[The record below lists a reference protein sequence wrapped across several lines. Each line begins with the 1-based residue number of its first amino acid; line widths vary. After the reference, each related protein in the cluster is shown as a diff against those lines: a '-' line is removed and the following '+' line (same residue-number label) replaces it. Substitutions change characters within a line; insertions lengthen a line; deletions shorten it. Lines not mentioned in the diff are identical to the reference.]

1 MTKYGHT
8 WRLRLR
14 LNAPCNFSTS
24 PFTKTLRLFF
34 SDPGF
39 RSWPLAKGL
48 TLPLLARQYR
58 FKKAGDC
65 LPPSF
70 SSHPWLLTFWDYN
83 PFATHKFGSS
93 ARWKTWARYLPSS
106 INSRLMS
113 FQPKPSNRKK
123 KKGEK
128 KEPFCLPSHSLLQS
142 RRLDLLPWKRVVCPP
157 LFSRFA
163 PHLPAL
169 LSQAFS
175 LSLSLCLVYCHGGP
189 RSMNEYSRVEGCW
202 WDKNHVASIAAL
214 HCHAETLRRAHTGQ
228 QEYISHTQRCL
239 SFVRDECAKPSGP

>member
-123 KKGEK
+123 KRREK
-128 KEPFCLPSHSLLQS
+128 KKSPSASPLTACC
-142 RRLDLLPWKRVVCPP
+142 RVEGWACYHGNG
-157 LFSRFA
+157 LFA
-163 PHLPAL
+163 PHFSRDLPPTSLPSSARHSASLSVSALFIVTVGRGVWMNIHELKGADGIKTMLPAL
-169 LSQAFS
+169 QHFIVML
-175 LSLSLCLVYCHGGP
+175 
-189 RSMNEYSRVEGCW
+189 
-202 WDKNHVASIAAL
+202 
-214 HCHAETLRRAHTGQ
+214 
-228 QEYISHTQRCL
+228 
-239 SFVRDECAKPSGP
+239 KPSAEPTLVNRNTFHTHKDVFHLSEMKTKGP